1 MSGQNDYSE
10 ITKWKKLPVQMFT
23 SPIKGVRN
31 RVREGLQLGLA
42 ATQATGDAVRSFRQY
57 LEELKQRRNMPKGD
71 DVVSHSVSR
80 TNRPFTLPERQPPKV
95 DALYQ
100 RVTHKREIKDEQ
112 QNPNPIQPSVYR
124 PRTAARVVSRKAKE
138 EDDETARE
146 RAYQEQRRASRQQRR
161 AKRSE
166 TIEPTTE
173 ISIAVGGIHKI
184 KVKKP
189 VKKPVAKPV
198 KKLVKKPLKKLVAKP
213 VKKPVVKSTKKVAT
227 TRSRK

>member
-1 MSGQNDYSE
+1 M
-10 ITKWKKLPVQMFT
+10 
-23 SPIKGVRN
+23 RN

-71 DVVSHSVSR
+71 DVVAHSVSR

-100 RVTHKREIKDEQ
+100 RVTHKREIKAEQ
-112 QNPNPIQPSVYR
+112 QNPNPIKPSVYR
-124 PRTAARVVSRKAKE
+124 PRTAARAVSRKAKE
-138 EDDETARE
+138 EADETARE
-146 RAYQEQRRASRQQRR
+146 NAYQKQRREKRMWRR
-161 AKRSE
+161 AMRSE
-166 TIEPTTE
+166 ISKPTTE

-189 VKKPVAKPV
+189 
-198 KKLVKKPLKKLVAKP
+198 LKKPLKKLVKKL
-213 VKKPVVKSTKKVAT
+213 VKKPVVKSTKKKVAT

>member
-1 MSGQNDYSE
+1 MGGGQHGIYARPNTYKETD
-10 ITKWKKLPVQMFT
+10 KWLYLPVKIIT
-23 SPIKGVRN
+23 TPIKGVRN

-57 LEELKQRRNMPKGD
+57 LKELKQKRNMPKGD

-80 TNRPFTLPERQPPKV
+80 TNRPSTLPERQPPKV

-189 VKKPVAKPV
+189 LKKLVAKPV
-198 KKLVKKPLKKLVAKP
+198 KKPLKKP